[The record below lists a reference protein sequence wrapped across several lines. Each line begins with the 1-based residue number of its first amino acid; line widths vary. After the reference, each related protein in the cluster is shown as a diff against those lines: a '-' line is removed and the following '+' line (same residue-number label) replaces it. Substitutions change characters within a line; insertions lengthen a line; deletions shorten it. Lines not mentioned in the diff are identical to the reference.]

1 MSTILVATAVP
12 RVAHFFLDRFREMCE
27 DGPPIKALT
36 FLQTRV
42 AAVVNH
48 ADPEEA
54 KVFRAL
60 LSAHLL
66 AAPARPVLSPA
77 PGSRA
82 STPSSAPTA
91 QAERADSPPPR
102 KRSRPSSPALGAAEE
117 DALGLGPVVRFD
129 ADPVEVGEGRGGSA
143 PSPER
148 YRQRTQM
155 FERLLVF
162 VDDGAKQPDANLVD
176 MLSTDGFVV

>member
-1 MSTILVATAVP
+1 MDP
-12 RVAHFFLDRFREMCE
+12 RFRELCE

-36 FLQTRV
+36 FLQTHV

-54 KVFRAL
+54 KLFRAL
-60 LSAHLL
+60 LSANLL
-66 AAPARPVLSPA
+66 ATPPRPSVSGSGPGTSTPRAAPAPE
-77 PGSRA
+77 
-82 STPSSAPTA
+82 SSARGDT
-91 QAERADSPPPR
+91 DSPPPR
-102 KRSRPSSPALGAAEE
+102 KRSRPSSPAMGA
-117 DALGLGPVVRFD
+117 DAAPPSSSSSTRTTSVIRFD
-129 ADPVEVGEGRGGSA
+129 VDPVETSEGGSP

-162 VDDGAKQPDANLVD
+162 VDESAREPDVNLVD
-176 MLSTDGFVV
+176 MSSMDGTVL

>member
-1 MSTILVATAVP
+1 M
-12 RVAHFFLDRFREMCE
+12 
-27 DGPPIKALT
+27 
-36 FLQTRV
+36 
-42 AAVVNH
+42 NH

-66 AAPARPVLSPA
+66 AAPARPALSPA
-77 PGSRA
+77 PGSGSRA
-82 STPSSAPTA
+82 STPSSVPVV
-91 QAERADSPPPR
+91 QADRADSPPPR
-102 KRSRPSSPALGAAEE
+102 KRSRPSSPALGVAE
-117 DALGLGPVVRFD
+117 DALALGSIVHFD
-129 ADPVEVGEGRGGSA
+129 TDPVEVGEGGGSA

-162 VDDGAKQPDANLVD
+162 VDEGAKQPDANLVD